1 MDKFDTTQPDQ
12 NNSFGKL
19 KYYTNP
25 RQFEQPL
32 FRFYQDA
39 APATGSMIYGAGG
52 MSFQDGMRPSVNGS
66 TSFSGINSNTQYTRN
81 ITDINKSDTSTVV
94 PGFDSK
100 YFPQPLNTGG
110 NYLDYSKKVS
120 IESEFKMPEHSK
132 RNEIPEFKSTDGRSF
147 KLVHDRRRNL
157 DHSSYIP
164 AGSKTNT
171 GFGNIA
177 DFSKI
182 KYGQSTRDM
191 QGQGPSRDIEQDRFH
206 FTFRN
211 YQHSVYGSNPF
222 PQDTRYLNKKF

>member
-1 MDKFDTTQPDQ
+1 MDKIDATQPDQ

-32 FRFYQDA
+32 FRFYQDSI
-39 APATGSMIYGAGG
+39 PLTNSLVYGA
-52 MSFQDGMRPSVNGS
+52 NGL
-66 TSFSGINSNTQYTRN
+66 TTTFAGINSNTQYTRN
-81 ITDINKSDTSTVV
+81 ITEVSKSNTSTVV
-94 PGFDSK
+94 SGFDSK

-110 NYLDYSKKVS
+110 NPMDYAQKVS
-120 IESEFKMPEHSK
+120 IESEFKIPVHSK
-132 RNEIPEFKSTDGRSF
+132 KNQIPEFKSTDGRSF
-147 KLVHDRRRNL
+147 KMVHDRRRNL
-157 DHSSYIP
+157 DHSDYIP

-182 KYGQSTRDM
+182 KYGMSTRDM

-211 YQHSVYGSNPF
+211 FQHEVYGSNPF
-222 PQDTRYLNKKF
+222 PKDTRYLNKKF

>member
-39 APATGSMIYGAGG
+39 APAPTSMIYGAGG
-52 MSFQDGMRPSVNGS
+52 S
-66 TSFSGINSNTQYTRN
+66 TTFNGINSNTQYTRN
-81 ITDINKSDTSTVV
+81 IPDFSKSETSTVV

-120 IESEFKMPEHSK
+120 IESEFKIPEHSK
-132 RNEIPEFKSTDGRSF
+132 KNEIPEFKSTDGRSF

-157 DHSSYIP
+157 DYSNYIP

-191 QGQGPSRDIEQDRFH
+191 QGQPPARDIEQDRFH

-211 YQHSVYGSNPF
+211 YQHEVYGSNPY
-222 PQDTRYLNKKF
+222 PKDTRYLNKKF

>member
-1 MDKFDTTQPDQ
+1 MDKIDATQPDQ

-39 APATGSMIYGAGG
+39 APGAGSMIYGAGG
-52 MSFQDGMRPSVNGS
+52 MRPSAG
-66 TSFSGINSNTQYTRN
+66 GINSNTQYTRN
-81 ITDINKSDTSTVV
+81 ISDFNKSDTSTLA

-120 IESEFKMPEHSK
+120 IESEFKLPVHSK
-132 RNEIPEFKSTDGRSF
+132 TNQIPEFTSSDGRSF

-157 DHSSYIP
+157 DHSNYIP
-164 AGSKTNT
+164 AGSKTNA

-182 KYGQSTRDM
+182 KYGMSTRDM
-191 QGQGPSRDIEQDRFH
+191 QGQGPARDIEQDRFH

-211 YQHSVYGSNPF
+211 YQHQVYGSNPF